1 MAEVSQETINALRS
15 LRTWAK
21 GGYVSGTD
29 AAKAVDVLDNAGV
42 FAAIDT
48 ATDYDLDAVA
58 STMPVAGE
66 PDPAEWGDTTAA
78 DMAAHQVLTR
88 EEFRTLQNVNRGADY
103 GRDADGLDA
112 SDAAAEG
119 RLGRRAFGLPDTQDG
134 RF

>member
-1 MAEVSQETINALRS
+1 MAEVSQETINALRA

-78 DMAAHQVLTR
+78 DMAAHQGLTR
-88 EEFRTLQNVNRGADY
+88 EEFRTIQDVNRGADY
-103 GRDADGLDA
+103 GRDPAPGEGFTQDQARALFGDTEPDA
-112 SDAAAEG
+112 
-119 RLGRRAFGLPDTQDG
+119 DG

>member
-1 MAEVSQETINALRS
+1 MADVSQETINALRT

-21 GGYVSGTD
+21 GGYVSGKE
-29 AAKAVDVLDNAGV
+29 AARAVDVLDNAGV
-42 FAAIDT
+42 FAAVDT

-78 DMAAHQVLTR
+78 DMARHQLGT
-88 EEFRTLQNVNRGADY
+88 DY
-103 GRDADGLDA
+103 GQALRDTSGLDA
-112 SDAAAEG
+112 SDRAAEG
-119 RLGRRAFGLPDTQDG
+119 RLGRRAFGLPDTEDG

>member
-1 MAEVSQETINALRS
+1 MAEISQETINALRS

-29 AAKAVDVLDNAGV
+29 AARAVDVLDNAGV

-66 PDPAEWGDTTAA
+66 PDPAEWGDTTRE
-78 DMAAHQVLTR
+78 DMARHQL
-88 EEFRTLQNVNRGADY
+88 GDDY
-103 GRDADGLDA
+103 GQALRDASPIPAADGLDA
-112 SDAAAEG
+112 SDRRAEG
-119 RLGRRAFGLPDTQDG
+119 RLGRRAFGLPDTEDG